1 MRTQTI
7 WMIPRGAGRVFLA
20 AAAWTLAS
28 CASARDT
35 RVEIQ
40 DQARETLPMTP
51 AMTYFEIPVTDM
63 DRAVQFYTSVFGV
76 SLTREIVDGYDMA
89 LFPPVEDGWGASG
102 ALAKGDVYVPSKT
115 GAILYFRVASI
126 DDILAR
132 ATAAGAGILY
142 PKKDI
147 GELGFVA
154 EIEDSEGNRIA
165 LTEQK
170 I

>member
-1 MRTQTI
+1 
-7 WMIPRGAGRVFLA
+7 
-20 AAAWTLAS
+20 
-28 CASARDT
+28 
-35 RVEIQ
+35 
-40 DQARETLPMTP
+40 MTP

-89 LFPPVEDGWGASG
+89 LFPPAEDGWGASG

-132 ATAAGAGILY
+132 ATAAGADILY
-142 PKKDI
+142 SKKDI
-147 GELGFVA
+147 GDLGYVA
-154 EIEDSEGNRIA
+154 EFEDSEGNRIA

-170 I
+170 T

>member
-1 MRTQTI
+1 
-7 WMIPRGAGRVFLA
+7 
-20 AAAWTLAS
+20 
-28 CASARDT
+28 
-35 RVEIQ
+35 
-40 DQARETLPMTP
+40 MTP

-63 DRAVQFYTSVFGV
+63 NRAVQFYTYVFGV
-76 SLTREIVDGYDMA
+76 SLTREVVDGYDMA
-89 LFPPVEDGWGASG
+89 LFPPAEDGWGASG

-132 ATAAGAGILY
+132 ATAAGADILY

-147 GELGFVA
+147 GDLGYVA

-170 I
+170 T

>member
-1 MRTQTI
+1 
-7 WMIPRGAGRVFLA
+7 
-20 AAAWTLAS
+20 
-28 CASARDT
+28 
-35 RVEIQ
+35 
-40 DQARETLPMTP
+40 MTP

-63 DRAVQFYTSVFGV
+63 DRAVEFYTSVFGV

-89 LFPPVEDGWGASG
+89 LFPPAEDGWGASG

-132 ATAAGAGILY
+132 ATAAGADILY

-147 GELGFVA
+147 GDLGYVA

-170 I
+170 T

>member
-1 MRTQTI
+1 MRTRTI
-7 WMIPRGAGRVFLA
+7 RRIPRSAGRVFLA
-20 AAAWTLAS
+20 AAIWTVAS
-28 CASARDT
+28 CASASDNRI
-35 RVEIQ
+35 EIQ
-40 DQARETLPMTP
+40 DQAQETLPMTP

-89 LFPPVEDGWGASG
+89 LFPPAEDGRGASG

-132 ATAAGAGILY
+132 GTAAGADILY

-147 GELGFVA
+147 GELGCVA

-170 I
+170 T

>member
-7 WMIPRGAGRVFLA
+7 IMIPRGAGRVFLA
-20 AAAWTLAS
+20 AAIWTVAS

-35 RVEIQ
+35 RPEIQ
-40 DQARETLPMTP
+40 DQAQETMPMIP

-63 DRAVQFYTSVFGV
+63 DRAVRFYTFVFGV

-89 LFPPVEDGWGASG
+89 LFPPAEGGAGASG

-142 PKKDI
+142 PRKDI
-147 GELGFVA
+147 GDLGYVA

-165 LTEQK
+165 LTQQK
-170 I
+170 T

>member
-1 MRTQTI
+1 MRILTI
-7 WMIPRGAGRVFLA
+7 RMIPRGAGRVFLA
-20 AAAWTLAS
+20 AAIWTVAS
-28 CASARDT
+28 CASTRDT
-35 RVEIQ
+35 RIETQ
-40 DQARETLPMTP
+40 HLAQETLPMRP

-63 DRAVQFYTSVFGV
+63 DRAVRFYTSVFGV

-89 LFPPVEDGWGASG
+89 LFPPAEDGAGASG

-126 DDILAR
+126 DDILTR
-132 ATAAGAGILY
+132 ATAAGAEILY

-147 GELGFVA
+147 GDLGFVA

-165 LTEQK
+165 LTQQK
-170 I
+170 T

>member
-1 MRTQTI
+1 MRPRTI
-7 WMIPRGAGRVFLA
+7 IMIPRGAGRVFLA
-20 AAAWTLAS
+20 AAIWTVAS
-28 CASARDT
+28 CASALDT
-35 RVEIQ
+35 RPVIQ
-40 DQARETLPMTP
+40 DQAQESMPMIP

-63 DRAVQFYTSVFGV
+63 DRAVRFYTFVFGV

-89 LFPPVEDGWGASG
+89 LFPPAEDAEGASG
-102 ALAKGDVYVPSKT
+102 ALARGDVYVASKT

-142 PKKDI
+142 PRKDI
-147 GELGFVA
+147 GDLGYVA

-165 LTEQK
+165 LTQPK
-170 I
+170 T

>member
-1 MRTQTI
+1 MRTRTI
-7 WMIPRGAGRVFLA
+7 RRIPRSAGRVFLA
-20 AAAWTLAS
+20 AAIWTVAS
-28 CASARDT
+28 CASASDT
-35 RVEIQ
+35 PIEIQ
-40 DQARETLPMTP
+40 DQAQETLPMTP

-89 LFPPVEDGWGASG
+89 LFPPAEDGWGASG

-132 ATAAGAGILY
+132 ATAAGADILY

-147 GELGFVA
+147 GDLGYVA

-170 I
+170 T

>member
-7 WMIPRGAGRVFLA
+7 RMMPRGTGRVFLA
-20 AAAWTLAS
+20 AAIWTLAS

-35 RVEIQ
+35 RVETQ
-40 DQARETLPMTP
+40 DQAQETIPMTP

-76 SLTREIVDGYDMA
+76 FLTREIVDGYDMA
-89 LFPPVEDGWGASG
+89 LFPPADDGVGASG

-126 DDILAR
+126 DEVLAR
-132 ATAAGAGILY
+132 ATTAGAGILY

-170 I
+170 K

>member
-1 MRTQTI
+1 
-7 WMIPRGAGRVFLA
+7 
-20 AAAWTLAS
+20 
-28 CASARDT
+28 
-35 RVEIQ
+35 
-40 DQARETLPMTP
+40 MTP

-89 LFPPVEDGWGASG
+89 LFPPAEDGWGASG

-132 ATAAGAGILY
+132 ATAAGADILF

-147 GELGFVA
+147 GDLGYVA

-170 I
+170 T

>member
-1 MRTQTI
+1 
-7 WMIPRGAGRVFLA
+7 
-20 AAAWTLAS
+20 
-28 CASARDT
+28 
-35 RVEIQ
+35 
-40 DQARETLPMTP
+40 MTP

-63 DRAVQFYTSVFGV
+63 DRAVEFYTSVFGV

-89 LFPPVEDGWGASG
+89 LFPPAEDGCGASG

-132 ATAAGAGILY
+132 ATAAGADILY

-147 GELGFVA
+147 GDLGYVA

-170 I
+170 T

>member
-1 MRTQTI
+1 MRNWTNRRT
-7 WMIPRGAGRVFLA
+7 PRSAGRVLLA
-20 AAAWTLAS
+20 AAIWTVAS
-28 CASARDT
+28 CAAASDT
-35 RVEIQ
+35 RIEIQ
-40 DQARETLPMTP
+40 DKAQETLPMTP

-89 LFPPVEDGWGASG
+89 LFPPAEDGWGASG

-132 ATAAGAGILY
+132 ATAAGADILY

-147 GELGFVA
+147 GDLGYVA

-170 I
+170 M

>member
-1 MRTQTI
+1 MPSRTI
-7 WMIPRGAGRVFLA
+7 KVIPRAAGRVFLA
-20 AAAWTLAS
+20 AAIWTVAS

-35 RVEIQ
+35 RPEIQ
-40 DQARETLPMTP
+40 EKAQETMPMTP

-63 DRAVQFYTSVFGV
+63 DRAVQFYASVFGV
-76 SLTREIVDGYDMA
+76 SLTREIIDGYDMA
-89 LFPPVEDGWGASG
+89 LFPPAQDGLGASG

-126 DDILAR
+126 DHVLAR
-132 ATAAGAGILY
+132 ATAAGTRILY

-147 GELGFVA
+147 GDLGYVA
-154 EIEDSEGNRIA
+154 EFEDSEGNRIA

-170 I
+170 P

>member
-1 MRTQTI
+1 MRNWTNRIT
-7 WMIPRGAGRVFLA
+7 PRSPGRVFLA
-20 AAAWTLAS
+20 AAIWTVAS
-28 CASARDT
+28 CASASDT
-35 RVEIQ
+35 RIEIQ
-40 DQARETLPMTP
+40 DQAQEKLPMTP

-63 DRAVQFYTSVFGV
+63 DRAVQFYTSVFDV

-89 LFPPVEDGWGASG
+89 LFPPAEDGWGASG

-132 ATAAGAGILY
+132 ATAAGADILY

-147 GELGFVA
+147 GDLGYVA

-165 LTEQK
+165 LSEQK
-170 I
+170 T

>member
-1 MRTQTI
+1 
-7 WMIPRGAGRVFLA
+7 
-20 AAAWTLAS
+20 
-28 CASARDT
+28 
-35 RVEIQ
+35 
-40 DQARETLPMTP
+40 MTP

-63 DRAVQFYTSVFGV
+63 DRAVEFYTSVFGV

-89 LFPPVEDGWGASG
+89 LFPPAEDGWGASG

-132 ATAAGAGILY
+132 ATAAGADILY

-147 GELGFVA
+147 GELGYVA

-170 I
+170 T